1 MDLTPNDIA
10 SVDVGYWAT
19 LFRIRLQA
27 STFSFI
33 DHEYQIEPMCFRGR
47 RKCVMKGT
55 QGGFTED
62 EVLDSLHGMIY
73 KHLPQGVLYL
83 FPTTDDVGEFSKSR
97 FNPLIVDNREAIGQY
112 VKTAA
117 KGTDTASL
125 KKIHN
130 AFLYLRGAR
139 LSQKIS
145 DMNESSKLKS
155 IPVDRVVFDEV
166 DHMDADVIAKALGR
180 MGHSK
185 IKQERY
191 LSNPIV
197 PGEGIDRIFSK
208 SDQRQWFRKCRYC
221 GKEPYANSTFD
232 WYADPKNGW
241 TCAELYFMEDPEKCV
256 GIRDDG
262 TGFISCKNCGK
273 ELLIDW
279 KDNDIYTSNW
289 VPQAP
294 SNTDYMQGYQW
305 SQLSSA
311 FNDPAEILRDFR
323 EPPENNL
330 ADVYRLRLGLP
341 YIAAEDRLTLA
352 EVYNCCNNDGM
363 YPNHSGPCAMGIDV
377 GIVKHIVIGIRLNNK
392 QYQILKV
399 IQLSDWNDIHDLAR
413 KFNIKSAVIDIRP
426 YQDTVKKFQID
437 EPYQIFLCEYS
448 NNPAYTRTWDIKRGI
463 VKDYRTALFDETHR
477 MAITPGMLTIPRRS
491 PEIEEFAKQMCNAY
505 KLLETHK
512 KTGAK
517 EYRYKGDKEHYRNA
531 LNYFLLA
538 ALRSRPARADGSSIK
553 HEQTDVISE
562 YVRI

>member
-1 MDLTPNDIA
+1 MDYTPTPNDTA
-10 SVDVGYWAT
+10 SANSGFWADNV
-19 LFRIRLQA
+19 FKIRLQA
-27 STFSFI
+27 SIFSFKG
-33 DHEYQIEPMCFRGR
+33 HTYQIEPMCFNGR

-55 QGGFTED
+55 QGGFTEN
-62 EVLDSLHGMIY
+62 EVLDSLHGMIF

-97 FNPLIVDNREAIGQY
+97 FNPLIVDNYEAIGKY
-112 VKTAA
+112 VKSAG

-197 PGEGIDRIFSK
+197 PGEGIDRIFQK
-208 SDQRQWFRKCRYC
+208 SDQRQWFRQCRFC
-221 GKEPYANSTFD
+221 NQK
-232 WYADPKNGW
+232 
-241 TCAELYFMEDPEKCV
+241 TCAELYFMDDPEKCV

-279 KDNDIYTSNW
+279 NDKNGDLTSEW
-289 VPQAP
+289 VPQVP

-352 EVYNCCNNDGM
+352 DVYNCCNNDDM
-363 YPNHSGPCAMGIDV
+363 YPSHPGPCAMGVDV
-377 GIVKHIVIGIRLNNK
+377 GIVKHIVIGIKLNNK
-392 QYQILKV
+392 VQYQILKV

-413 KFNIKSAVIDIRP
+413 KFHVKSAAIDIRP
-426 YQDTVKKFQID
+426 YQDTVKKFQAD

-477 MAITPGMLTIPRRS
+477 MVVTPGMLTIPRRS

-538 ALRSRPARADGSSIK
+538 ASRSRPARADGSIIR
-553 HEQTDVISE
+553 HTQTDVISE

>member
-1 MDLTPNDIA
+1 MELTPKDIA
-10 SVDVGYWAT
+10 SIDAGYWAV

-27 STFSFI
+27 SVFSFT
-33 DHEYQIEPMCFRGR
+33 DHSYQIEPMRFKGR

-97 FNPLIVDNREAIGQY
+97 FNPLIVDNCQAIGQY

-155 IPVDRVVFDEV
+155 IPVDRVVFDEI
-166 DHMDADVIAKALGR
+166 DHMDEEVKAKALGR

-208 SDQRQWFRKCRYC
+208 SDQRYWFRQCRFC
-221 GKEPYANSTFD
+221 NQK
-232 WYADPKNGW
+232 
-241 TCAELYFMEDPEKCV
+241 TCAELYFMDDPEKCV
-256 GIRDDG
+256 GIREDG
-262 TGFISCKNCGK
+262 KGFISCRNCGK

-279 KDNDIYTSNW
+279 KDTNDNYTSKW
-289 VPQAP
+289 VPQVP
-294 SNTDYMQGYQW
+294 SNSDYMHGYRW
-305 SQLSSA
+305 SQLTSA

-341 YIAAEDRLTLA
+341 YIAAEDRLTMA
-352 EVYNCCNNDGM
+352 DVYNCCNNDGM
-363 YPNHSGPCAMGIDV
+363 YPNHPGPCAMGIDV

-399 IQLSDWNDIHDLAR
+399 AQLSDWKDIHDLAR
-413 KFNIKSAVIDIRP
+413 KFHVISAVIDIRP

-437 EPYQIFLCEYS
+437 EPYPIFLCEYS
-448 NNPAYTRTWDIKRGI
+448 NSPAYTRTWDIKRGI

-477 MAITPGMLTIPRRS
+477 MVTTPGMLTIPRES
-491 PEIEEFAKQMCNAY
+491 PEIKEFAKQMCNAY
-505 KLLETHK
+505 KLLETNK

-517 EYRYKGDKEHYRNA
+517 EYRYKGEKEHYRNG

-538 ALRSRPARADGSSIK
+538 ASRCRIGRADGDTIR
-553 HEQTDVISE
+553 HRQTKVISQ
-562 YVRI
+562 YARI